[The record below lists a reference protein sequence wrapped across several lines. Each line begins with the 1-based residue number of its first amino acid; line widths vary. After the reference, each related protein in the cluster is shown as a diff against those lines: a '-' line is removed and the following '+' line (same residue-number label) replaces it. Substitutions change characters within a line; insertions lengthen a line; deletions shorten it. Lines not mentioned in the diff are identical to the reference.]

1 MALIF
6 VGNEKKTSHVRGPPN
21 DQAYKENKSI
31 VTEREYKTDH
41 CWAGQALGLK
51 GLSYSWAG
59 LRISLFKAGLFY
71 AQVAG
76 KQRL

>member
-1 MALIF
+1 MFGDRLTIKLQRKQINC
-6 VGNEKKTSHVRGPPN
+6 GLPWLHK
-21 DQAYKENKSI
+21 
-31 VTEREYKTDH
+31 YKTDH